1 MSLRVQRIDNKP
13 AVVNEEGTLRITGT
27 FQDDHGEAI
36 PGSALLTCT
45 LELYDLAT
53 DTTINDRDP
62 DDISDLVDENGGL
75 DLVLLPGDNP
85 IVTPGVAG
93 TKERHVALIRFQY
106 GTPTKG
112 DSEVIEVDVIQI
124 HRIPAA

>member
-27 FQDDHGEAI
+27 FQDDHGVAI

-45 LELYDLAT
+45 LELYDVET
-53 DTTINDRDP
+53 DTTINDRDAV
-62 DDISDLVDENGGL
+62 DISALVDEEGGL
-75 DLVLLPGDNP
+75 DLVLLPADNP

-93 TKERHVALIRFQY
+93 TRERHVALVRWTFD
-106 GTPTKG
+106 TDKG
-112 DSEVIEVDVIQI
+112 DSEVIEIDVIQI